1 MRLSFYIADEKY
13 CSFLR
18 QKDPRVTYT
27 MDDKANRPFVG
38 VVFEINNM
46 KYYAPLTSP
55 KPKHKKMKNQ
65 MDFQKINGGEWGA
78 INFNNMIPIHIDSL
92 KNIEV
97 QKLPCI
103 TEEDKN
109 YKNLLENQL
118 SWCNAYKNNIISK
131 AEKLYRI
138 ITDDKKEHDP
148 QLAGLMKRC
157 CNFKLNEARYIEY
170 CKSNNFSLS
179 NHNEQE

>member
-1 MRLSFYIADEKY
+1 MRLSFYIADERY

-18 QKDPRVTYT
+18 QEDPRVTYT

-38 VVFEINNM
+38 VVFEIKNM

-92 KNIEV
+92 KDVEV
-97 QKLPCI
+97 QKLPDV
-103 TEEDKN
+103 TEEDKR

-118 SWCNAYKNNIISK
+118 SWCNANKNAITSK
-131 AEKLYRI
+131 ADKLYRI
-138 ITDDKKEHDP
+138 ITDDNEAKDP
-148 QLAGLMKRC
+148 KFANLIKRC
-157 CNFKLNEARYIEY
+157 CNFKLNEERYIEY
-170 CKSNNFSLS
+170 CKINNFSI
-179 NHNEQE
+179 